1 MENQP
6 KKSIEKK
13 IAVEIG
19 MEFLDLI
26 FGNIY
31 TKIGFSLMLLIIG
44 GICILAPI
52 ENEIYKSKVFYIV
65 GGILVLSS
73 ILLIFK
79 RYLELKNIDRK
90 KQN

>member
-1 MENQP
+1 
-6 KKSIEKK
+6 
-13 IAVEIG
+13 
-19 MEFLDLI
+19 
-26 FGNIY
+26 
-31 TKIGFSLMLLIIG
+31 MLLIIG

-52 ENEIYKSKVFYIV
+52 ENEIYKSNVFYIV